1 MKIQHLSVI
10 FIIIILPIA
19 MILSVYVGNLIDVA
33 NQEKKYDTVL
43 LDATYDAVRA
53 YQMNSLNND
62 FSSETQS
69 KERDVK
75 ASVNSFF
82 NSLASGMQLKGYD
95 KEYLSNYVP
104 ALLYTM
110 YDGYYIYSL
119 YNNSVNVDQNGK
131 VIYQQDLASTTNP
144 QGLISNE
151 QDIRNESSNIQYGLK
166 PYVYYSCEYADDDYD
181 IVVNYT
187 LDNYITVMGSYVENG
202 QTKYISKSG
211 FYIDARKIY
220 IDDSKIDKGLDL
232 PVVGQDG
239 KVKCTP
245 IILNKGKNN
254 QVEIGPE
261 ILTEKL
267 MTFDNDKKEL
277 SSQDP
282 QLFRYI
288 LINGNKY
295 YYDHNYNE
303 TKIREYELKY
313 ESFDG
318 VPIFRLDRNVRIYI
332 NQDELKSVVARS
344 LYCSKPEQALIKEN
358 FKDYNAFNYYYK
370 AYNFSKPEGEVY
382 KALSLIDIAPEEKG
396 GKITYKN
403 IKTESFNKEY
413 SIDTNQGEAS
423 SAEKN
428 TSHVKSEYVTNNI
441 FDYKKPN
448 NDPELESSAFNEHRM
463 DVIISSIESNLLSEI
478 ASFNKYITSDYAFKM
493 PALNEVEWY
502 RIANNVSVT
511 AFMQGVVVG
520 NYKYYS
526 NYAVVANTKNT
537 EYINRESIYI
547 QKLERPKGEEIS
559 TEPNIQD
566 EYNEPKI
573 QKEYHD
579 PRCSEYNELL
589 NSNKNSNDIGNN
601 DLVGYRNIEYDMRTP
616 EVDNTDNTT
625 TPFNYYAHDGTGA
638 YECIISKNKLIYST
652 DDIFNGRHFKDDGT
666 EEKINS
672 ELQTAYIKALAREKH
687 SIYKNNSYV
696 DNDDEDRITIT
707 PSAPIRND
715 KGKPIIISA
724 SRDNDTITFFA
735 RDDYSDIKRYFIS
748 KEIKDS
754 NYLEAAFGNNESSS
768 VDNQGQEITQTATGM
783 DPNLTYY
790 IYVRDEK
797 GNISTPKEVPAL
809 TLNEGVIT
817 FTPVQWDSTK
827 HQGTT
832 TISTSSNGKLEYA
845 IVQGR
850 LDPDTGLFVE
860 NNEEQRIYRLIGNG
874 KETDLCNHNSVI
886 YANLYTGDGETKRI
900 LATGLFRISDTDKP
914 TVKIDTSENN
924 KTTNS
929 ISFSVESSDD
939 QSGMRDVDA
948 PKYEIY
954 YKEEGSNREERHIT
968 ITGSGDN
975 GHADCTIR
983 GLIPETNYEIRVV
996 ATDRAG
1002 NIAGNDGDGGVKVVI
1017 STSRKRGSV
1026 EFRNLVWNQET
1037 HEASIKEF
1045 IGYSEDPTFRL
1056 QYSYDRTNW
1065 IPITDGGEIKNLKL
1079 DTIIYGRLTDSEG
1092 KNSVSKYATLLIK
1105 DKDKPVTMLK
1115 ANEVTTN
1122 SITVEAKAYDREAG
1136 MPNGIVYGDYRQ
1148 TEYNYR
1154 FFIKKKNDA
1163 NSSYTLIQEGTNPI
1177 CSKNGLENNT
1187 EYNVRVEITDFAGN
1201 KGTATIRALTGELR
1215 KGLVYFENQVWNPE
1229 THKATVDIYTRA
1241 DGYQLQ
1247 YSLDGSNWI
1256 DIENG
1261 GTVPEQVLYTIV
1273 YGRIFDGINKT
1284 DEISTFTIYDG
1295 IDPESPTFNISP
1307 ASPTGR
1313 SLWYNTSEPIMIT
1326 INDGVDYQSGVM
1338 KTTYTTAKYTS
1349 MNETEPDSAEKEVTA
1364 DTQLQ
1369 FNSEGMVRLTA
1380 YSYDYANNISKPG
1393 MYTIKRDTLPPS
1405 APTYE
1410 FTQETGTPVDGW
1422 YTKREVGININRGI
1436 DDTSITPVVSGA
1448 EKINNITIFKDGNPY
1463 YNKDFTTLEQY
1474 LLGIDTDGI
1483 FEIRATTSDEAGN
1496 TSAESSFT
1504 FMKDSFGPYPPL
1516 FKING
1521 EETNKWF
1528 NTPNVTVTIT
1538 PQIDYDRET
1547 NNVSGYKNSR
1557 YTMVNNSPKNASD
1570 RIKIEETA
1578 LEGVDV
1584 STTLQNTTQKTIFQE
1599 GINHFTIE
1607 AFDNVGNKSMTSGA
1621 DLKIDSKAPSA
1632 PTIGVSGTHNSDG
1645 VYTSDDVK
1653 ISITPGIE
1661 NTKIT
1666 NDVSGVDR
1674 TIYSI
1679 TDSNGTVVQQ
1689 DSANSGVI
1697 KFGWSNNGTFTIK
1710 AKTIDKAGNISEDS
1724 ADSQTTITI
1733 RRKIKITLN
1742 PNPGSGGTGA
1752 FWYYYGAGTFYSNEA
1767 CTSTITSISKPS
1779 RNGYSFDNYSINN
1792 KAYIDSNGTIKS
1804 AIATEI
1810 NNNATL
1816 YASWKANNYTVTY
1829 NANDGSGRTAIST
1842 HTYDVAKPLTANGF
1856 SRTGYTFNGWNTAAN
1871 GSGTSYTNQQNVK
1884 NLATSGNVNLYAQ
1897 WKINKYTVIIRKGA
1911 YVESFTVKI
1920 GTNSPV
1926 KYTSNYS
1933 TLYLDYNTSVD
1944 ITCNYPSNST
1954 SSTQFPPN
1962 PSVDQI
1968 HSITTTTYSFSKWT
1982 NSNNQAQTI
1991 STSNPLRLT
2000 INGSVDYT
2008 ASVNRLVTTKK
2019 YQYTKPDTYI
2029 ARAYLVN
2036 EDHKDDEHYDTP
2048 IPSATKEGSITASTA
2063 WETDK
2068 GKRVNIGNNA
2078 TNVFRLNNDDVDTLA
2093 YWSEDVDIINFRF
2106 YSPDTGKMEDREWKK
2121 GHIINYGE
2129 VTGGSKLTRNTSNEN
2144 TYGKFMAKYR
2154 NEGETELQYPDQGAN
2169 GQGKYPKNTLYFVNG
2184 YQSVDRRL
2192 TRIKIFS
2199 ENPEE
2204 LLYTSKPFYEIW
2216 RGVYQIGEVG
2226 TFDGGGIWKLIQTTT
2241 SP

>member
-144 QGLISNE
+144 QLSSNE
-151 QDIRNESSNIQYGLK
+151 KDIRNESSNIQYGLK
-166 PYVYYSCEYADDDYD
+166 PYVYYSCEYAEDNQYD

-187 LDNYITVMGSYVENG
+187 LDNYITVMGSYVDNG

-211 FYIDARKIY
+211 FYIDANKIY
-220 IDDSKIDKGLDL
+220 IDPSKKDKGLDL
-232 PVVGQDG
+232 PVVDQYG
-239 KVKCTP
+239 KVQCTP
-245 IILNKGKNN
+245 IILLNKETGNE
-254 QVEIGPE
+254 VEIGPE

-267 MTFDNDKKEL
+267 MTFVNDSKEL
-277 SSQDP
+277 SSTEP

-295 YYDHNYNE
+295 YFDEYYDE
-303 TKIREYELKY
+303 TNKKY
-313 ESFDG
+313 ESYDG

-344 LYCSKPEQALIKEN
+344 LYCSKPEQALDLDN

-370 AYNFSKPEGEVY
+370 AYNFSKTDGEVY
-382 KALSLIDIAPEEKG
+382 KALSKIDINPEEKD

-428 TSHVKSEYVTNNI
+428 TSHVKSEYVTNKI
-441 FDYKKPN
+441 FDYTMQN

-463 DVIISSIESNLLSEI
+463 DVIISSIESNLISEI

-547 QKLERPKGEEIS
+547 QKPEGEVIS
-559 TEPNIQD
+559 NIQ
-566 EYNEPKI
+566 KI
-573 QKEYHD
+573 QDEYHD

-589 NSNKNSNDIGNN
+589 NGNN
-601 DLVGYRNIEYDMRTP
+601 IGDTNLVGYRNTEYDMRTL

-625 TPFNYYAHDGTGA
+625 TPSNYYAHDGTGA

-652 DDIFNGRHFKDDGT
+652 DDIFNGKHFKDDGT
-666 EEKINS
+666 EENINS
-672 ELQTAYIKALAREKH
+672 KLQTAYIKALAREKH

-696 DNDDEDRITIT
+696 DNDDEDEITIT
-707 PSAPIRND
+707 PSAPIKNY
-715 KGKPIIISA
+715 KSKPEIISA
-724 SRDNDTITFFA
+724 SRDLDTITFFA
-735 RDDYSDIKRYFIS
+735 RDDYSNITSYVIS
-748 KEIKDS
+748 DKKLNFNE
-754 NYLEAAFGNNESSS
+754 LEEAFGNNGHRVTDS
-768 VDNQGQEITQTATGM
+768 GREITQTATGM
-783 DPNLTYY
+783 NPNLTYY

-797 GNISTPKEVPAL
+797 GNISSEKEVPAL
-809 TLNEGVIT
+809 TLNKGVIT

-832 TISTSSNGKLEYA
+832 TITASLNGELEYA
-845 IVQGR
+845 VVQGQ
-850 LDPDTGLFVE
+850 LDDNGLFVE
-860 NNEEQRIYRLIGNG
+860 SNEEIKYEDYRG
-874 KETDLCNHNSVI
+874 KETKPCNHNSVI
-886 YANLYTGDGETKRI
+886 YANLYNWVGEKKVS
-900 LATGLFRISDTDKP
+900 LATGLFRISDTEKP
-914 TVKIDTSENN
+914 TVKISTSENN

-948 PKYEIY
+948 PIYEIY
-954 YKEEGSNREERHIT
+954 YKEEGSNREEHIPP

-975 GHADCTIR
+975 GHADCKIT
-983 GLIPETNYEIRVV
+983 GLIPETNYEIRVI
-996 ATDRAG
+996 AKDRAG

-1037 HEASIKEF
+1037 HEASIKEV

-1065 IPITDGGEIKNLKL
+1065 TDIPNGGEIKNLKL
-1079 DTIIYGRLTDSEG
+1079 DTIIYGRLTDTEG
-1092 KNSVSKYATLLIK
+1092 INSVSKYATLLIK

-1115 ANEVTTN
+1115 ANKVTTN
-1122 SITVEAKAYDREAG
+1122 SIIVEARAYDKEAG

-1154 FFIKKKNDA
+1154 FFIKKKNDV

-1201 KGTATIRALTGELR
+1201 KGTATIRVLTGELR

-1229 THKATVDIYTRA
+1229 THKATVDIYTSA

-1247 YSLDGSNWI
+1247 YSLDNSNWI

-1284 DEISTFTIYDG
+1284 DGSATFKIYDN
-1295 IDPESPTFNISP
+1295 IVPKDRPTFNLSP
-1307 ASPTGR
+1307 VSPTGR
-1313 SLWYNTSEPIMIT
+1313 SGWYNTAEPIMIT

-1338 KTTYTTAKYTS
+1338 KTTYTSAKYTS
-1349 MNETEPDSAEKEVTA
+1349 MNETEPDSAETEVTA

-1369 FNSEGMVRLTA
+1369 FNSEGKVRLRA
-1380 YSYDYANNISKPG
+1380 YSYDYANNKSAPG
-1393 MYTIKRDTLPPS
+1393 EYIFKRDTLPPS

-1448 EKINNITIFKDGNPY
+1448 EKTNIAIFKDGNPY
-1463 YNKDFTTLEQY
+1463 TGLLNTNEKTTNLEQY
-1474 LLGIDTDGI
+1474 PLNIDTDGI

-1504 FMKDSFGPYPPL
+1504 FMKDSLGPKPPL
-1516 FKING
+1516 FEING
-1521 EETNKWF
+1521 EKTNKWF
-1528 NTPNVTVTIT
+1528 NNKDNVTVTIT
-1538 PQIDYDRET
+1538 PQIDDDRET

-1578 LEGVDV
+1578 LEGVEV
-1584 STTLQNTTQKTIFQE
+1584 STTLKNTDQKTIFQE
-1599 GINHFTIE
+1599 GINHFNIE
-1607 AFDNVGNKSMTSGA
+1607 SFDNVGNKSMTSGE
-1621 DLKIDSKAPSA
+1621 DLKIDSKAPNK
-1632 PTIGVSGTHNSDG
+1632 PTISVPESSSGE
-1645 VYTSDDVK
+1645 YTSAINITITHGSDDT
-1653 ISITPGIE
+1653 S
-1661 NTKIT
+1661 IT
-1666 NDVSGVDR
+1666 NDVSGVGE
-1674 TIYSI
+1674 TTYSI
-1679 TDSNGTVVQQ
+1679 VESNGRVAKEDTI
-1689 DSANSGVI
+1689 NSN
-1697 KFGWSNNGTFTIK
+1697 SNSVTFSFNENGTYTIH
-1710 AKTIDKAGNISEDS
+1710 AKTIDKAGNVSDED
-1724 ADSQTTITI
+1724 TKTITI
-1733 RRKIKITLN
+1733 RIPRRVQIIRYCDDNNNSINDSTYTGLKFSVNGSNNILSYNEKLPYGTGIKVTPTIPTGFNLVGIEKIENGNKQTLTSPYSTNVGNYDITIKIYWSRKSTTLN
-1742 PNPGSGGTGA
+1742 FNAQGGTVSPTSKTVKYGDETYTLPTPTRTYYV
-1752 FWYYYGAGTFYSNEA
+1752 FKGWY
-1767 CTSTITSISKPS
+1767 
-1779 RNGYSFDNYSINN
+1779 RNLN
-1792 KAYIDSNGTIKS
+1792 DSNS
-1804 AIATEI
+1804 
-1810 NNNATL
+1810 
-1816 YASWKANNYTVTY
+1816 
-1829 NANDGSGRTAIST
+1829 
-1842 HTYDVAKPLTANGF
+1842 F
-1856 SRTGYTFNGWNTAAN
+1856 
-1871 GSGTSYTNQQNVK
+1871 GTSYKK
-1884 NLATSGNVNLYAQ
+1884 NDNTDGEIINLYAKWEKKRYAYTIKYDSGFSDTQ
-1897 WKINKYTVIIRKGA
+1897 TSGTAEWGNPITVNYHPRINV
-1911 YVESFTVKI
+1911 
-1920 GTNSPV
+1920 
-1926 KYTSNYS
+1926 
-1933 TLYLDYNTSVD
+1933 
-1944 ITCNYPSNST
+1944 
-1954 SSTQFPPN
+1954 
-1962 PSVDQI
+1962 
-1968 HSITTTTYSFSKWT
+1968 TTTTGNKSIGNGNQYKETIRNYSFRQLSSNKTGVTLDGNKFTMPSNLSGESVTITVQSKWT
-1982 NSNNQAQTI
+1982 DSSTTYTYRMAEYFNIYLASSHDPNSNLNTVYKMKDLCNDSSMYNSETKTIFLDPKLLDDDIAENGSAIFFNKLDPAGNKKAKNQKDVLAFWSQDVKNVSFRYRQATEKDSDGNI
-1991 STSNPLRLT
+1991 TNSWLHPTWENGHITNYKIKKKSGDNYGPWMRKNT
-2000 INGSVDYT
+2000 VDAYKAKFPTEDQIEEQGING
-2008 ASVNRLVTTKK
+2008 L
-2019 YQYTKPDTYI
+2019 
-2029 ARAYLVN
+2029 
-2036 EDHKDDEHYDTP
+2036 E
-2048 IPSATKEGSITASTA
+2048 
-2063 WETDK
+2063 
-2068 GKRVNIGNNA
+2068 
-2078 TNVFRLNNDDVDTLA
+2078 
-2093 YWSEDVDIINFRF
+2093 
-2106 YSPDTGKMEDREWKK
+2106 
-2121 GHIINYGE
+2121 
-2129 VTGGSKLTRNTSNEN
+2129 
-2144 TYGKFMAKYR
+2144 
-2154 NEGETELQYPDQGAN
+2154 
-2169 GQGKYPKNTLYFVNG
+2169 KYPGNKLYFVNG
-2184 YQSVDRRL
+2184 ANSSSGPVILYITPCNEDGIAIGPEKDYS
-2192 TRIKIFS
+2192 FS
-2199 ENPEE
+2199 ESVRG
-2204 LLYTSKPFYEIW
+2204 LYQLGDF
-2216 RGVYQIGEVG
+2216 
-2226 TFDGGGIWKLIQTTT
+2226 GGGYWSNSSAEIT
-2241 SP
+2241 SGNT